1 MFRLTDMMATRRL
14 FSTSVRLSR
23 EFLVSKSGMFAKIID
38 GKAIGAAVRQ
48 EVHDEI
54 EQLVAGGRQITI
66 IKCVQL

>member
-1 MFRLTDMMATRRL
+1 MMATRRL

-23 EFLVSKSGMFAKIID
+23 EFLISKPGVFAKIID

-54 EQLVAGGRQITI
+54 QGFVAGGRHS
-66 IKCVQL
+66 